1 MCSGKAPGS
10 DGIKLT
16 LRVWIRENKNLYSIL
31 SKKKDY
37 VLTFV
42 DLFSFYSPLYL
53 PKLLCPYFLL
63 WLQYDFSSN
72 HNFVSLLQIAW
83 SEVGKAE
90 MNLLERSMRYNHF
103 PAIFKIVEVILLLKL
118 NRDQRTAKGWRFISL
133 LSCLGKGLER
143 LDAKKM
149 AHIAL
154 EKQVIPQN
162 LFKALQGRSANGYVA
177 YVVHNVEHTLN
188 QHQNAVLVTLTF
200 RAISKPY

>member
-1 MCSGKAPGS
+1 
-10 DGIKLT
+10 
-16 LRVWIRENKNLYSIL
+16 
-31 SKKKDY
+31 
-37 VLTFV
+37 
-42 DLFSFYSPLYL
+42 
-53 PKLLCPYFLL
+53 
-63 WLQYDFSSN
+63 
-72 HNFVSLLQIAW
+72 
-83 SEVGKAE
+83 
-90 MNLLERSMRYNHF
+90 MRYNHF